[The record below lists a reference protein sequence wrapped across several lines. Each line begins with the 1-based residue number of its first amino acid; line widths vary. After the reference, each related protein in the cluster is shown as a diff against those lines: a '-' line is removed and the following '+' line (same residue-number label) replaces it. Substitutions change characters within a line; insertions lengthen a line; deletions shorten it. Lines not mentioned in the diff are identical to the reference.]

1 MSLLRFEWDDAKNIS
16 NRRKHGVAFETA
28 TRVFADP
35 FALSE
40 HDRIENGER
49 RWRTIGRVEGFLLLV
64 VAHTVEEDS
73 DGETEEVIRIISARR
88 ADRRERRRYEEDVR

>member
-1 MSLLRFEWDDAKNIS
+1 MDLLRFEWDEAKDIS

-28 TRVFADP
+28 TRVFVDP

-40 HDRIENGER
+40 QDRIEDGER

-64 VAHTVEEDS
+64 VAHTAKEDR

-88 ADRRERRRYEEDVR
+88 ADRRERLRYEEEVR